1 MMLKI
6 MRYIVAILA
15 LTVSFSS
22 YAGEQTGIDEIKQMA
37 EQGDAKAQAK
47 YGSIYFLG
55 DKFKLKPNARFKTR
69 KKYEAI
75 SYLLEG
81 ISKSDEK
88 AADWMLKAA
97 EQGYV
102 DAEVFMAAMYDRG
115 MGVKQSESEATK
127 WYKKASKQGNEM
139 AEAVLGPYARSR
151 MTASKDVPFEYALKI
166 LNTK

>member
-1 MMLKI
+1 MGVL
-6 MRYIVAILA
+6 LA
-15 LTVSFSS
+15 LTLSFSS
-22 YAGEQTGIDEIKQMA
+22 YAEEQPEIDGIKKMA
-37 EQGDAKAQAK
+37 EQGDANAQAK

-55 DKFKLKPNARFKTR
+55 DKVKLDPNARFKTR
-69 KKYEAI
+69 KKYEAV
-75 SYLLEG
+75 SYLLVG
-81 ISKSDEK
+81 ISQSDEE
-88 AADWMLKAA
+88 AAKWMLKAA

-127 WYKKASKQGNEM
+127 WYKKSAEQGNEM
-139 AEAVLGPYARSR
+139 AKAVLGPYARSR

>member
-1 MMLKI
+1 MLKI
-6 MRYIVAILA
+6 LRPIVAFLA
-15 LTVSFSS
+15 LTLSFYGYSE
-22 YAGEQTGIDEIKQMA
+22 EQPGIDEIKQMA

-55 DKFKLKPNARFKTR
+55 DKFELKPNLRYKIR
-69 KKYEAI
+69 KKYEDI

-88 AADWMLKAA
+88 ATDWMLKSA

-115 MGVKQSESEATK
+115 MGVKQNESEATK
-127 WYKKASKQGNEM
+127 WYKKAGEQGNEM
-139 AEAVLGPYARSR
+139 AKAVLGPYARSR
-151 MTASKDVPFEYALKI
+151 MTASKDVPFEYAVKI